1 DSRLTQLGLLPV
13 CPEESYYFFESRCYG
28 GYGDEPLSILA
39 QRWAGETFG
48 IGDAEPFLDPVANA
62 GQATA
67 GFKADREAYTLYRA
81 TDVIDPSIEGDPLQ
95 SPLIQDNWTDF
106 SPGTIQATGDQAHL
120 ALDGPGYLRV
130 RGPASELLTRSGAFR
145 INTDSTLVT
154 ADGYA
159 VLSTD
164 GQPIQLR
171 PNIPFA
177 ISRDGVVTQRGNE
190 VAKLQIQEVSDTTA
204 LKKHHGTYF
213 QLNRADAAQ
222 PATKTGVLQG
232 HLEGANVAGPESSV
246 RLIEVLRQFETL
258 QKAIQIGA
266 EMGRRSDEVARVGN

>member
-1 DSRLTQLGLLPV
+1 MDGILTAAASGMRARMESLDLL
-13 CPEESYYFFESRCYG
+13 
-28 GYGDEPLSILA
+28 
-39 QRWAGETFG
+39 
-48 IGDAEPFLDPVANA
+48 ANNIA
-62 GQATA
+62 NEATS

-81 TDVIDPSIEGDPLQ
+81 TDVIDPRVEGAPRE

-106 SPGTIQATGDQAHL
+106 SPGALKATGDLAHL
-120 ALDGPGYLRV
+120 ALDGPGYFRV
-130 RGPASELLTRSGAFR
+130 RGLSGELLTRSGAFR
-145 INTDSTLVT
+145 VNAQSTLVT

-159 VLSTD
+159 VLGVD
-164 GQPIQLR
+164 GEPIQLR
-171 PNIPFA
+171 PNVPFA
-177 ISRDGVVTQRGNE
+177 ISRDGAITQRGAE
-190 VAKLQIQEVSDTTA
+190 VGAIQVQEVSDTTA

-222 PATKTGVLQG
+222 SAVKTGVLQG

-266 EMGRRSDEVARVGN
+266 EMGRRADEVARVGN